1 MAGLPFRFFDLLT
14 FSQYSDTLLSGDG
27 HWENIFCER
36 KATQWPSRSWTWN
49 FNPAVRANQEYQLWY
64 SEALV
69 NRKDGDNGLERIGTD
84 WNVLRRMVCTFE
96 WWWTRAGQGLLT
108 GQYHKTVIL
117 NYLWR
122 KLIKLSF
129 FMVISADIDCDYGLT
144 AVNISSYDNKHQ
156 NQKHRNYSSL
166 NVVTLLGLQLKIGL
180 CLARVFQLMDGHG
193 KSGEHERSVRVALSA
208 VESDSR
214 FLSALQAL

>member
-49 FNPAVRANQEYQLWY
+49 FHPAAKGQPRIPTLIQRGLGQ
-64 SEALV
+64 SE
-69 NRKDGDNGLERIGTD
+69 RWRQRIGTD

-96 WWWTRAGQGLLT
+96 WWWTRAGQGLWT

>member
-69 NRKDGDNGLERIGTD
+69 NRKDGDNGLERIGMCCGVWSVHLSD
-84 WNVLRRMVCTFE
+84 
-96 WWWTRAGQGLLT
+96 GQGLWT

-129 FMVISADIDCDYGLT
+129 FIVISADIDCDYGLT
-144 AVNISSYDNKHQ
+144 AVNISSYDNKQQ

-166 NVVTLLGLQLKIGL
+166 NVVTLLGLQLKKKEI
-180 CLARVFQLMDGHG
+180 R
-193 KSGEHERSVRVALSA
+193 LS
-208 VESDSR
+208 
-214 FLSALQAL
+214 LKQKTLP

>member
-27 HWENIFCER
+27 HWENILCER

-49 FNPAVRANQEYQLWY
+49 FHPAVRANQEYQLWY
-64 SEALV
+64 SETLV

-96 WWWTRAGQGLLT
+96 WWWTRAGQGLWT
-108 GQYHKTVIL
+108 GQYHKTVII

-129 FMVISADIDCDYGLT
+129 FIVISADIDCDYGLT
-144 AVNISSYDNKHQ
+144 AVNISSYDNKQQ

-166 NVVTLLGLQLKIGL
+166 NVVTLLGLQLRKK
-180 CLARVFQLMDGHG
+180 R
-193 KSGEHERSVRVALSA
+193 
-208 VESDSR
+208 
-214 FLSALQAL
+214 

>member
-1 MAGLPFRFFDLLT
+1 MLFNLLTQREEFRLHLSYRENYLFTNQSFCSSKHCFIFILT

-49 FNPAVRANQEYQLWY
+49 FHPAAKGQPRIPTLIQRGLGQ
-64 SEALV
+64 SE
-69 NRKDGDNGLERIGTD
+69 RWRQRIGTD

-96 WWWTRAGQGLLT
+96 WWWTRAGQGLWT

-166 NVVTLLGLQLKIGL
+166 NVVTLLGLQLIKKG
-180 CLARVFQLMDGHG
+180 
-193 KSGEHERSVRVALSA
+193 
-208 VESDSR
+208 
-214 FLSALQAL
+214 